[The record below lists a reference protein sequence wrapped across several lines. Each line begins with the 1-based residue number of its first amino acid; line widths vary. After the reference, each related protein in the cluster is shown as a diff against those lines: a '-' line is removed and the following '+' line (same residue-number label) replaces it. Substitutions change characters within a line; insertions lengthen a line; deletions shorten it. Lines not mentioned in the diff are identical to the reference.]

1 MIKKILK
8 NSLLLLMINSC
19 ALEQKFD
26 NSLPKIEKDFE
37 PYVEEFIYLS
47 NGKVKPEDF
56 GSVSIKFGSFDENNR
71 IIGRCSTN
79 GIYKRITID
88 RKYWEQN
95 SVYMIRAALIQ
106 HELAHCILDRRH
118 TSPNSEITGLISFFE
133 NLMFKLGFR
142 KNKGYLDDL
151 CPSSLMHPSAPSLYC
166 LKKHWRYYEIELF
179 NEDYPKPSSSI
190 LIPYKANSCYKT
202 L

>member
-1 MIKKILK
+1 LII
-8 NSLLLLMINSC
+8 SSC
-19 ALEQKFD
+19 TSTKKFD

-47 NGKVKPEDF
+47 EGKVKPEDF
-56 GSVSIKFGSFDENNR
+56 GSVSIKFGNFDENSQ
-71 IIGRCSTN
+71 IIGRCNTN

-95 SVYMIRAALIQ
+95 NVYMIRAELIQ
-106 HELAHCILDRRH
+106 HELAHCILNREH
-118 TSPNSEITGLISFFE
+118 TSPNREITGFISFFE
-133 NLMFKLGFR
+133 NLMFKLGLR

-166 LKKHWRYYEIELF
+166 LEKHWRYYETELF
-179 NEDYPKPSSSI
+179 NEDYLKPSPFT
-190 LIPYKANSCYKT
+190 LIPNKADSCYKT